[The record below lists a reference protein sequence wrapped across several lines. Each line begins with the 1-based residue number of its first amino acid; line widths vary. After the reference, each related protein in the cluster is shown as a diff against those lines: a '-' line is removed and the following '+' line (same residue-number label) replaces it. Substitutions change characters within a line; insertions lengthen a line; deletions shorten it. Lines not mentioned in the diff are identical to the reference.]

1 MQLIQDT
8 YAAFQESLFSR
19 PDPRMADLQPFADT
33 FLRLFQEH
41 RFVHAGNEPISSLT
55 LQDAYHVQQMVID
68 ARTGGG
74 EQVAGYKVGCT
85 SEAIRQ
91 QFGLSEP
98 ICGCLMAPH
107 VTWGDAVLNHRDYF
121 DCAVEPEFV
130 LVIGSDLVDEVGDE
144 DDLTAAIDFVSPGIE
159 LHNYRFWFGD
169 PTSQEL
175 IASNGIHAALVVG
188 DQKTSPTSF
197 NWDAEEAGIF
207 LGGEQAASGLGREIM
222 GGPMNSLRWLVNHL
236 VRRGKS
242 LKAGQ
247 LVIPGSPTRLLPVEA
262 GDLVSARF
270 ANLGQVAARFSTD
283 A

>member
-1 MQLIQDT
+1 ML
-8 YAAFQESLFSR
+8 
-19 PDPRMADLQPFADT
+19 DLQPFADT
-33 FLRLFQEH
+33 FLRLFTEH
-41 RFVHAGNEPISSLT
+41 QFSRGDDEPITSLT
-55 LQDAYHVQQMVID
+55 LQDAYQVQQMVID
-68 ARTGGG
+68 ARTGSG
-74 EQVAGYKVGCT
+74 EEVAGYKVGCT

-98 ICGCLMAPH
+98 ICGYLMAPH

-130 LVIGSDLVDEVGDE
+130 LMIGSDLADEVGE
-144 DDLTAAIDFVSPGIE
+144 QDDLTAAIDFVSPGIE

-197 NWDAEEAGIF
+197 DWDAEEVSLF
-207 LGGEQAASGLGREIM
+207 LGDEQAASGHGREIM
-222 GGPMNSLRWLVNHL
+222 GGPMKSLRWLVNHL
-236 VRRGKS
+236 VRRGEC

-247 LVIPGSPTRLLPVEA
+247 LVIPGSPVRLVPVEA
-262 GDLVSARF
+262 GDQVSARF
-270 ANLGQVAARFSTD
+270 ANLGQVTARFSTD